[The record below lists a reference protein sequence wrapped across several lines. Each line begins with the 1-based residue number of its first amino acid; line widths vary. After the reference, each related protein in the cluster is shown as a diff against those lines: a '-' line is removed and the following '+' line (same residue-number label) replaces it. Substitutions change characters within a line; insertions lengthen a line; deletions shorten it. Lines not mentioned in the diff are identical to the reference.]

1 MSLKPVVIALALAA
15 LGAAGASAQGTGGPP
30 YSKTIVGNLE
40 FIQRGVLVPGP
51 LPSSNLAVEAAI
63 QQLVQLGYLTEF
75 DAQNTNPDVT
85 FSSSG
90 ITITFHVPG
99 GPDITTVLSNGP
111 FLPPPNLQRYMAVI
125 VVRPISNG
133 F

>member
-1 MSLKPVVIALALAA
+1 MSLKPVAIALVLAA
-15 LGAAGASAQGTGGPP
+15 LGAAGASAQGGLP

-51 LPSSNLAVEAAI
+51 LPSSNLAVEAAK
-63 QQLVQLGYLTEF
+63 QQLVQLGYLTENDVQSF
-75 DAQNTNPDVT
+75 ADVT

-99 GPDITTVLSNGP
+99 GPDVTVVLSNGP
-111 FLPPPNLQRYMAVI
+111 IYPPPNPQRFMAVT